1 MDNPNNRRMI
11 FGAIVALAVL
21 FGVFSLATLS
31 SYNQGVI
38 DGMSRGTQ
46 IVVPSNSAQAMPAQ
60 QAPYVYQ
67 QPYYN
72 RQMMHG
78 GFNFFGAVFNVL
90 IFMAIIFVIMRII
103 RGVFGRRRWGGGPW
117 MHGHGR
123 GDWRD
128 WRNGPFNNDPR
139 NAPNTND
146 FRSTPNKQDEQVI

>member
-46 IVVPSNSAQAMPAQ
+46 IVVPSNSAQTMPAP
-60 QAPYVYQ
+60 QAPYAYQ
-67 QPYYN
+67 QPYYG
-72 RQMMHG
+72 RLAHWG
-78 GFNFFGAVFNVL
+78 GFNIFGAVFNVL
-90 IFMAIIFVIMRII
+90 IFVAIIFVISRIL
-103 RGVFGRRRWGGGPW
+103 RGVFGRRWGGGPW
-117 MHGHGR
+117 MHGR

-128 WRNGPFNNDPR
+128 WRNGPFNGDPR
-139 NAPNTND
+139 NAPNAND
-146 FRSTPNKQDEQVI
+146 FRSTSNKQNEQVI